1 MIKFFRKIRQ
11 NLLMENKTGKYF
23 KYAIGEIILVVI
35 GILIAL
41 QINNWNQER
50 IIKKENQVI
59 LQNLNKEFS
68 ENLIQLDSSIIKF
81 DNVIDGLDKLLTVMR
96 TQDSNLTDIEFDKLL
111 HKTFVTPNWTPSSF
125 VLVELKNS
133 GALSQLNNNKLK
145 TLLFKW
151 EREFDKMKQSNEG
164 YTQYGSEYI
173 EFITKNGSV
182 RNLDALT
189 ESTKN
194 LEKSTIARN
203 NPELLKIPEFENRAD
218 NFYFLAVSL
227 RAQFKSLREIMKT
240 IIESSKAELNQ

>member
-1 MIKFFRKIRQ
+1 
-11 NLLMENKTGKYF
+11 MENKTGKYL

-41 QINNWNQER
+41 SINNWNQER
-50 IIKKENQVI
+50 IVKKENQVI

-68 ENLIQLDSSIIKF
+68 ENLIQLDASISKF
-81 DNVIDGLDKLLTVMR
+81 DNVINGLDKLLAVMR
-96 TQDSNLTDIEFDKLL
+96 TQDSNLTDLEFDLLL

-133 GALSQLNNNKLK
+133 GALSKLNDNDLK

-151 EREFDKMKQSNEG
+151 ERDFDKMKQSNEG
-164 YTQYGSEYI
+164 YTQYGGEYI

-189 ESTKN
+189 ERTKN
-194 LEKSTIARN
+194 LQKSVIARN

-227 RAQFKSLREIMKT
+227 RAQLKSLREIMKN
-240 IIESSKAELNQ
+240 IIDSSKAELNQ

>member
-1 MIKFFRKIRQ
+1 MIKFFRKIRYD
-11 NLLMENKTGKYF
+11 LMEKNKTGKYL

-41 QINNWNQER
+41 SINNWNQER
-50 IIKKENQVI
+50 IVTKENQVI

-68 ENLIQLDSSIIKF
+68 ENLIQLDSSISNF

-96 TQDSNLTDIEFDKLL
+96 TQDSNFSDIEFDRLL

-125 VLVELKNS
+125 VMVELKNS

-151 EREFDKMKQSNEG
+151 EREFDKMKRTNEG
-164 YTQYGSEYI
+164 FTQYGSEYI

-189 ESTKN
+189 ERTKN
-194 LEKSTIARN
+194 LQKSTIARN

-240 IIESSKAELNQ
+240 IIESSKPELNQ